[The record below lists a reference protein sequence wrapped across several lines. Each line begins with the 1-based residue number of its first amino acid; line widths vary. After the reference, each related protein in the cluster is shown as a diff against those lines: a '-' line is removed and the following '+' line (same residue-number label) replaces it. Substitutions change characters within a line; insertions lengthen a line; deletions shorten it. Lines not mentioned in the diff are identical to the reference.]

1 MQPSPWIKK
10 CIYKEEGSW
19 FISKYGSCECNESK
33 TSLWL
38 KVNSICINHLH
49 YFAYR
54 GDLSMRFLW
63 LSHCLSPISNL
74 FFKCKELR
82 NMPPSFPSL
91 SPFWSITINLKVYSQ
106 YFKTN
111 LRPQLLPMLANVFV
125 FSHNIKGGK
134 LGEGEIFISMIF
146 FWFDRG
152 DQITT
157 FSFFWNPTILLHYCL
172 NDKLGYRFP

>member
-1 MQPSPWIKK
+1 
-10 CIYKEEGSW
+10 
-19 FISKYGSCECNESK
+19 
-33 TSLWL
+33 
-38 KVNSICINHLH
+38 
-49 YFAYR
+49 
-54 GDLSMRFLW
+54 
-63 LSHCLSPISNL
+63 
-74 FFKCKELR
+74 
-82 NMPPSFPSL
+82 MPPSFPSL

-134 LGEGEIFISMIF
+134 LGEGEIFISMNF

-157 FSFFWNPTILLHYCL
+157 FSFF
-172 NDKLGYRFP
+172 